1 MSATR
6 PAQAP
11 VQGDGDQAARAR
23 ARHGRPRERSIAEW
37 VTFGIAT
44 SILMTIVG
52 LVIYDWVT
60 APSLP
65 PTISIKRA
73 GDIRRSNGQYY
84 VPFIVENVGGDTAEA
99 VQALAE
105 LAVDGEVVEEG
116 EQQIDF
122 LSGGEQH
129 HGAFVFTRDPAQGE
143 LTLRIGS
150 YKMP

>member
-1 MSATR
+1 MSAAR
-6 PAQAP
+6 EARRAPKRDQEQAN
-11 VQGDGDQAARAR
+11 
-23 ARHGRPRERSIAEW
+23 RPRERIEERQGRSLAEW

-44 SILMTIVG
+44 MILLIITG
-52 LVIYDWVT
+52 LVIYDWLT

-65 PTISIKRA
+65 PTISIQRT

-84 VPFIVENVGGDTAEA
+84 VPFTVENVGGDTVEA

-105 LAVDGEVVEEG
+105 LTLDGEVVEEG

-129 HGAFVFTRDPAQGE
+129 HGAFVFTHDPAQGD

-150 YKMP
+150 YKLP